1 MKLLSVPSLKRVFFF
16 LTFRHTQNILL
27 RTRLWNQKLPH
38 RQERQQSKR
47 PSSYRAVKKDVT
59 SILDWVGY
67 VFRIS
72 VSYKILNLEISC
84 MSFIKHCCLDEYDM
98 SNSCILNCYCSFW
111 GRFTRDCLL
120 IMHLR
125 LRVSTITMC
134 KIMFWSRLR
143 ERCANKSL
151 SRPSHTLKFQTLLFC
166 LLYLQINC
174 IKSIIF
180 LSACSIHFIF
190 SESQLF
196 IFLLYS
202 GVEPEPT

>member
-1 MKLLSVPSLKRVFFF
+1 MKLLSVPSLKRVFFSW
-16 LTFRHTQNILL
+16 LL
-27 RTRLWNQKLPH
+27 GIP
-38 RQERQQSKR
+38 
-47 PSSYRAVKKDVT
+47 
-59 SILDWVGY
+59 
-67 VFRIS
+67 RIS
-72 VSYKILNLEISC
+72 YYVPDCETRSSLTDRNGSRAKDLVATGQWRRMWLQSWTGLDMCSGYQYHKILNLEISC

-143 ERCANKSL
+143 ERCANRSL